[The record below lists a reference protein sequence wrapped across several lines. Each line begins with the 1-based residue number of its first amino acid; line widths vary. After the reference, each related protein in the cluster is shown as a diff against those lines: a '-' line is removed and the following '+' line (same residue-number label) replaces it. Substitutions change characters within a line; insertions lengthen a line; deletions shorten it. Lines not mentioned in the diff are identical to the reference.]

1 MNTFSQRELGEGGG
15 CGGWS
20 DGVTLH
26 GTCYLV
32 NMQLS
37 SYKHKQNP
45 VERLALRPFKQ
56 LVKNE
61 PPVSPVT

>member
-1 MNTFSQRELGEGGG
+1 M
-15 CGGWS
+15 
-20 DGVTLH
+20 LH